1 MLLRRGAVVLPE
13 TQSPLLIV
21 GGQPMPTIKF
31 GNEILEITDPL
42 NIEPVSADVLTEGR
56 VYSNV
61 VCLSFAALVMDGD
74 GKAGAH
80 VTSRIRLT
88 LPGAMDLRNILNG
101 LLDQSM
107 PGKDKAN

>member
-1 MLLRRGAVVLPE
+1 
-13 TQSPLLIV
+13 
-21 GGQPMPTIKF
+21 
-31 GNEILEITDPL
+31 
-42 NIEPVSADVLTEGR
+42 
-56 VYSNV
+56 
-61 VCLSFAALVMDGD
+61 MDGD

-88 LPGAMDLRNILNG
+88 LPGAMDLRNILSG